1 MVFIIVYTV
10 NTAALAPHSS
20 LRLILT
26 PESYRFLR
34 GKTVD
39 KKRYDQWKEQ
49 NKSSADD
56 DQVEM
61 QGSDYCDAENS
72 NHVKDDAK
80 LLMVKT

>member
-1 MVFIIVYTV
+1 MVFIIVCTV
-10 NTAALAPHSS
+10 YTAALAPHSS
-20 LRLILT
+20 LRLRLT

-56 DQVEM
+56 DQEM
-61 QGSDYCDAENS
+61 QGSEYCDAENS
-72 NHVKDDAK
+72 NNVKDDAK